1 MLVGYARVSPVDSI
15 AALQSQNGE
24 LRAAGAAKVYGEHAS
39 ATAPERPVLAACM
52 AALGDGDTLV
62 VTKPDRLGTLA
73 EFVSII
79 VTLQRRGV
87 GVSVLSWG
95 LDTWDWMDHTLKPR
109 LETLGRVV
117 VWERALAA
125 EIAREAA
132 AADKHRIG
140 RRPIATS
147 KKAEI
152 LRLHDAGLG
161 AGKIARRVGV
171 GRTSVWRVVSEA
183 LAA

>member
-1 MLVGYARVSPVDSI
+1 
-15 AALQSQNGE
+15 
-24 LRAAGAAKVYGEHAS
+24 
-39 ATAPERPVLAACM
+39 
-52 AALGDGDTLV
+52 
-62 VTKPDRLGTLA
+62 
-73 EFVSII
+73 
-79 VTLQRRGV
+79 
-87 GVSVLSWG
+87 
-95 LDTWDWMDHTLKPR
+95 MDHTLKPR